1 MIIVLFGI
9 FCSLMFF
16 ILSMS
21 AGTALRIMGS
31 DLPMQVSLI
40 GSGIIIG
47 ISLIPYILD
56 RIELRKKTKNKMV

>member
-1 MIIVLFGI
+1 
-9 FCSLMFF
+9 MFF